1 MMMLH
6 IGAQDIGGNL
16 KVIPLAGSGNRY
28 IGVDNNGQV
37 QAMTTPSLTDTYLS
51 SASFAT
57 GTGVLSLT
65 LNNATIVTVNL
76 DGRYSL
82 TNHSHTLDDL
92 SDVNTTGISTGQGLY
107 FNGTSWVAH
116 TFASGT
122 TGKIGKFTGQYTLG
136 DSVMTESSG
145 TIQFLSGLYSSTGN
159 PALDINGSYIRIGD
173 GLGAQSISGMG
184 IKFHDA
190 GAAHVSLL
198 VSGSNFSI
206 GKSSS
211 VSTLTPFDSSFTAFS
226 VETSNGNT
234 IVGGTTTTTSH
245 LLFATDNS
253 ADIGATAANRPRY
266 IYLGSHMYMQAGGG
280 YIFSGT
286 EIIAGG
292 DGSGYYLANGA
303 TPVAKPVYLGSST
316 NTRLQIGPSL
326 ITFGGSSSTF
336 PALKRNGAGF
346 LVRLADDSGYTTIQ
360 GGSYWSQGHVGLTST
375 GQLKF
380 SSGSDASTSADVG
393 LIRNAAGQLKVTDS
407 NTGWGSIYASAHVTN
422 GGTSSHFVKGDGSL
436 DSSAYLTSTTAG
448 ALYVPYNGHVTR
460 SAPFGQLALTH
471 QLVNNVLYSAAS
483 RFTVTTNLNG
493 AGATTLTSNTL
504 FNGFYDQQAFVIPS
518 GQNAV
523 FEIEFTSKGGPA
535 YGIVYPGGYIRL
547 HYYSN
552 VGTPTVTGTLTYQN
566 TTTTSLTFTN
576 VGQGIYTV
584 NHAAVP
590 GTNYVTKMSITVTN
604 PGGSSIGLAQIEY
617 FMTRE
622 GQYETGLLNK
632 FEDNTRWTNLTMKDS
647 TANTTTIF
655 KQASTGR
662 QYMYSA
668 PVATPA
674 LGQFM
679 MGAGPWDGSSAGYFR
694 GHANGTWMA
703 INTISSTANFL
714 DFQYNQSTG
723 TGHRW
728 SVGYNGAVSWTT
740 TTNGAVSAGASISYA
755 SHLRISANNSTK
767 IETSGLN
774 VGATDINLS
783 AGQAVIQSSLS
794 VGAAASVLSGA
805 TLSLGTASSSSTASP
820 VVLSMGGTF
829 SSSAGANPKLRL
841 YDDGTPS
848 NTYGIGVSAGQ
859 LDYVVPNATH
869 NFYANGTKTVEI
881 KGGEEVMRW
890 SHSNGNYAGF
900 YVGNGSAI
908 AAGAAGLYLNGSPY
922 YTMSGGQN
930 VWYVST
936 HRVASAANQFV
947 ITGGGNPASSLM
959 TSILLGSNAVS
970 GGQFTATSGTQT
982 TVSIGSETNA
992 IWAPTSG
999 TATYNILHLNPRINT
1014 TGTYAGTVRGLYIET
1029 GLTAATSGT
1038 AIRAIESTLGD
1049 WVMGGAG
1056 YATTMAM
1063 NGTGLYI
1070 GHNSASRSLILQ
1082 TNSTD
1087 RLTIAGT
1094 GAITASGTFTATSL
1108 IKSGGTSSQFLKA
1121 DGSVDSNTYLTS
1133 ASLSGYVPY
1142 TGATASLNLGSWN
1155 FSNTGSI
1162 TGGTFSHSTGNNL
1175 FNSTGGQFQIGS
1187 TSTTGSFTFEP
1198 ANPAFEIIRH
1208 STLDIVTLQPTYL
1221 SFKQGAN
1228 NFSVFISS
1236 QTLTTNRN
1244 IAFPNQSGT
1253 IALTS
1258 DITSS
1263 VSGYVPYT
1271 GASTNLNLG
1280 ANNLSTTGTITVGG
1294 AAAVFNSG
1302 SVVLSN
1308 TTTTDVLAINKANF
1322 RALFV
1327 EYVIYF
1333 VNSQLVGSFMV
1344 SNASGTVE
1352 LGGHQVTA
1360 EIGTIPTHTITV
1372 TSDATNAIV
1381 RVSQFSI
1388 SGYTMKMIYRYI

>member
-1 MMMLH
+1 
-6 IGAQDIGGNL
+6 
-16 KVIPLAGSGNRY
+16 
-28 IGVDNNGQV
+28 
-37 QAMTTPSLTDTYLS
+37 
-51 SASFAT
+51 
-57 GTGVLSLT
+57 
-65 LNNATIVTVNL
+65 
-76 DGRYSL
+76 
-82 TNHSHTLDDL
+82 
-92 SDVNTTGISTGQGLY
+92 
-107 FNGTSWVAH
+107 
-116 TFASGT
+116 
-122 TGKIGKFTGQYTLG
+122 
-136 DSVMTESSG
+136 
-145 TIQFLSGLYSSTGN
+145 
-159 PALDINGSYIRIGD
+159 
-173 GLGAQSISGMG
+173 
-184 IKFHDA
+184 
-190 GAAHVSLL
+190 
-198 VSGSNFSI
+198 
-206 GKSSS
+206 
-211 VSTLTPFDSSFTAFS
+211 
-226 VETSNGNT
+226 
-234 IVGGTTTTTSH
+234 
-245 LLFATDNS
+245 
-253 ADIGATAANRPRY
+253 
-266 IYLGSHMYMQAGGG
+266 
-280 YIFSGT
+280 
-286 EIIAGG
+286 
-292 DGSGYYLANGA
+292 
-303 TPVAKPVYLGSST
+303 
-316 NTRLQIGPSL
+316 
-326 ITFGGSSSTF
+326 
-336 PALKRNGAGF
+336 
-346 LVRLADDSGYTTIQ
+346 
-360 GGSYWSQGHVGLTST
+360 VGL
-375 GQLKF
+375 
-380 SSGSDASTSADVG
+380 V
-393 LIRNAAGQLKVTDS
+393 RNAAGQLKVTDS

-422 GGTSSHFVKGDGSL
+422 GGTSSQFVKGDGSL

-493 AGATTLTSNTL
+493 GGATTLTNNTL
-504 FNGFYDQQAFVIPS
+504 FNGFYDQQGYVIPS

-523 FEIEFTSKGGPA
+523 FEIDFTSKGGPA
-535 YGIVYPGGYIRL
+535 AGIVYPGGYIRI
-547 HYYSN
+547 HYYST

-566 TTTTSLTFTN
+566 LSTASLTFTN
-576 VGQGIYTV
+576 VGQGAYTV
-584 NHAAVP
+584 NHATVP
-590 GTNYVTKMSITVTN
+590 GTNYVTKMSITITN
-604 PGGSSIGLAQIEY
+604 TIGSSIGVAQIEY
-617 FMTRE
+617 FMSRE
-622 GQYETGLLNK
+622 GQYATGVLNK
-632 FEDNTRWTNLTMKDS
+632 FEDNTVWTDLIMKNS
-647 TANTTTIF
+647 TANTNTIYQ
-655 KQASTGR
+655 QASTGR
-662 QYMYSA
+662 QYLYTT

-679 MGAGPWDGSSAGYFR
+679 MGSGPWDGSSAGYFR
-694 GHANGTWMA
+694 GNANGTWMA
-703 INTISSTANFL
+703 INTISATANFL

-728 SVGYNGAVSWTT
+728 SVGYNGAVSWIT
-740 TTNGAVSAGASISYA
+740 TTNGAVSAAASISY
-755 SHLRISANNSTK
+755 SSYLRLSANNATK
-767 IETSGLN
+767 VEGSGLN
-774 VGATDINLS
+774 VGNTGLNLS
-783 AGQAVIQSSLS
+783 EGHAVIQNTLS

-859 LDYVVPNATH
+859 LDYIVPNATH
-869 NFYANGTKTVEI
+869 NFYANGSKYVTIGATGITVT
-881 KGGEEVMRW
+881 
-890 SHSNGNYAGF
+890 
-900 YVGNGSAI
+900 GSI
-908 AAGAAGLYLNGSPY
+908 
-922 YTMSGGQN
+922 
-930 VWYVST
+930 V
-936 HRVASAANQFV
+936 
-947 ITGGGNPASSLM
+947 
-959 TSILLGSNAVS
+959 
-970 GGQFTATSGTQT
+970 
-982 TVSIGSETNA
+982 
-992 IWAPTSG
+992 
-999 TATYNILHLNPRINT
+999 
-1014 TGTYAGTVRGLYIET
+1014 
-1029 GLTAATSGT
+1029 
-1038 AIRAIESTLGD
+1038 
-1049 WVMGGAG
+1049 
-1056 YATTMAM
+1056 
-1063 NGTGLYI
+1063 
-1070 GHNSASRSLILQ
+1070 
-1082 TNSTD
+1082 
-1087 RLTIAGT
+1087 
-1094 GAITASGTFTATSL
+1094 
-1108 IKSGGTSSQFLKA
+1108 KSGGTSAQFLKA

-1162 TGGTFSHSTGNNL
+1162 TGGTFSHSTGNNI

-1208 STLDIVTLQPTYL
+1208 STLDIATLQPTYL

-1236 QTLTTNRN
+1236 QTLTANRN

-1253 IALTS
+1253 VALTS

-1372 TSDATNAIV
+1372 TSDSTNAIV